1 MGILDFIFGKGKG
14 ATTSAAGPISLN
26 MQDLKNIVMKRK
38 EDQVK
43 DIYPAC
49 KSLSSEALALL
60 PKLKESVNKVKEKS
74 IGKEIRGY
82 EIAVQMKQK
91 FSERAP
97 PTIDSIKPMKDANL
111 QNLIQFHNS
120 LNNAIVSITKITSDN
135 RYLFF
140 FFNDEMK
147 EFGRLM
153 KELCRINDEIRVRI
167 ESKKDVFDAENNI
180 HSEFSRY
187 ESLKSEHSSLSNLT
201 GKMKHEVDEEGKK
214 AENLAKDMEGIA
226 GSSNRLR
233 EEIKRLEL
241 EIEGLNKELVS
252 PLYLLERPLKKY
264 RRIAAEKWKINA
276 VDELLSNPVSAY
288 IRFASGEKAFES
300 VFDDLK
306 AQMSKRGIVEDKKT
320 LDKAIQAIE
329 RLRQE
334 SMINS
339 AINLSDLHKE
349 LSLRQSKLK
358 EFEDRERELK
368 KDLLEFEKKQKEYQ
382 KHLHQGESMKKRMDE
397 AIVEIESKSSS
408 FIRKEV
414 KFLS

>member
-14 ATTSAAGPISLN
+14 DTASAAGPISLN
-26 MQDLKNIVMKRK
+26 MQDLKTAIMKRK

-49 KSLSSEALALL
+49 KSLSSEAMALL
-60 PKLKESVNKVKEKS
+60 PKLKESMNKVKEKS

-97 PTIDSIKPMKDANL
+97 PIIDSIRPMKDANL
-111 QNLIQFHNS
+111 QNLVQFHNS
-120 LNNAIVSITKITSDN
+120 LNSAIVSITKITSDN

-147 EFGRLM
+147 EFGKLM
-153 KELCRINDEIRVRI
+153 KELCGINDDIRARI
-167 ESKKDVFDAENNI
+167 ESKKDVFDAENGI
-180 HSEFSRY
+180 ISEISKY
-187 ESLKSEHSSLSNLT
+187 ESLKTEHSGLSNLT
-201 GKMKHEVDEEGKK
+201 NKMKHEVDEEGKK
-214 AENLAKDMEGIA
+214 AENLAKDMERIA
-226 GSSNRLR
+226 DSSNGLR
-233 EEIKRLEL
+233 EEIKRLGL
-241 EIEGLNKELVS
+241 EIEGLNKELTS

-264 RRIAAEKWKINA
+264 RRIVAEKWKINA
-276 VDELLSNPVSAY
+276 VDGLLSNPVDAY

-306 AQMSKRGIVEDKKT
+306 AQMLKKGIIEDKKT
-320 LDKAIQAIE
+320 LDKAIHAIE

-382 KHLHQGESMKKRMDE
+382 KHLHQEESMEKRMHE
-397 AIVEIESKSSS
+397 AIAEIESKSSS
-408 FIRKEV
+408 FIRREV